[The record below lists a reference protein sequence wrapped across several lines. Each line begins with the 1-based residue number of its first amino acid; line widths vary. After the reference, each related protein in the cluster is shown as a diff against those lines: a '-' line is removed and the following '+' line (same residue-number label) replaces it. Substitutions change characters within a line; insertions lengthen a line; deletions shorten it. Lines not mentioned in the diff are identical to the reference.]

1 MLQQRKASW
10 FAHLAQ
16 FAIRNTWRGRD
27 ETGMTFEGKGLKQV
41 NLVTTATRRGVSL
54 FLQALFKE
62 FVLAIFVVV
71 LSERAMKCSPCLT
84 KYRSLFYRYIFF
96 LILFY
101 LLRSFFVDKKGRN
114 IFNFASCTHRAITE
128 TLCFCITMNIRA
140 SLNVQ

>member
-1 MLQQRKASW
+1 MLQQRKVSW

-27 ETGMTFEGKGLKQV
+27 ETRMTFEGKELKQV

-54 FLQALFKE
+54 FLEALFKE

-71 LSERAMKCSPCLT
+71 LFERAMKRSPCLT
-84 KYRSLFYRYIFF
+84 KYRSLFYRYFFF

-101 LLRSFFVDKKGRN
+101 FLRLFFVDGKGRN
-114 IFNFASCTHRAITE
+114 IFNFASCAHRAITE
-128 TLCFCITMNIRA
+128 TLCSCITMNIRA
-140 SLNVQ
+140 SLNVE